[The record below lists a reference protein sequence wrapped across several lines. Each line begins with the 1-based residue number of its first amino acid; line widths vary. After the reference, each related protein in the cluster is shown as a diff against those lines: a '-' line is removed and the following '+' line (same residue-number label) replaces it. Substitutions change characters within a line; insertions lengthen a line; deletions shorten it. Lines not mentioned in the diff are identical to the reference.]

1 MEKAGEGAY
10 GYSVVRGGSVGHA
23 GGARLAGGYA
33 GAAPCARLAGGSV
46 GVAGGGRVASVG
58 GNARL
63 QGDAV
68 MRGGSARVTRQ
79 QCSEGCPMC
88 YHNLKNPC
96 ASCGCPS
103 VGQAKQRPALPT
115 PEFFSPSSDYYS
127 LSPSSPPS
135 SPPSISPDPSG
146 DLPQPIYAKV
156 NKHKVT
162 QSSEKEDI
170 QESREV
176 KEEEEE
182 EKENKGESIVN
193 KSSKKEKSEPRKT
206 SLPLYPE
213 RSQERKRP
221 GLIPGEPRRH
231 SWAAPVPRQTSLQE
245 FKRLLAAQTPGQNP
259 HRVSAKE
266 LLDKEREEGGGLVRG
281 EDAGQG
287 SIRRR
292 GQQWKDQRFSVIQEE
307 EPEEGRSR
315 ESLLSSRR

>member
-1 MEKAGEGAY
+1 
-10 GYSVVRGGSVGHA
+10 
-23 GGARLAGGYA
+23 
-33 GAAPCARLAGGSV
+33 
-46 GVAGGGRVASVG
+46 
-58 GNARL
+58 
-63 QGDAV
+63 
-68 MRGGSARVTRQ
+68 
-79 QCSEGCPMC
+79 MC

-103 VGQAKQRPALPT
+103 VGQQAKQRPALPT

-146 DLPQPIYAKV
+146 NLPQPIYAKV

-182 EKENKGESIVN
+182 EKENKGESTMN